1 VRKVENEKTGRRRII
16 YLLLSILVACAIWLY
31 ADLTSGPNGTPQT
44 KTREFL
50 EVPIEYLYE
59 STLGDR
65 GLMLV
70 EDGTDM
76 TIDLTL
82 KGTRWDICSLDRSD
96 IRVTASLFDITS
108 AGEQRVNYTISF
120 TDPKFGNN
128 VIQRENTSFSM
139 AKVHI
144 SELYS
149 RTIDVSCELVGN
161 VAESYSAGQVELS
174 HTEVEVRGLQEDI
187 SPISYAKVTLDIG
200 ANAVE
205 TVSKDLELQFYDE
218 NGQILDKADIHA
230 SADFVRATLPVFVT
244 KELQLV
250 VNLTESPGRR
260 IKNTDYRI
268 EPQTIAVTGDA
279 SQLKNVETL
288 VLGPAYDLA
297 ELGTE
302 ASENYTTTNYPIILP
317 EGCTNVSGVTRA
329 ALRIR
334 FKDMTSE
341 TLKTENISFLN
352 QPEGKRVEL
361 LTGSLP
367 VKVFGTKADISALTG
382 EDVAVTVDLSDYS
395 AASGTYT
402 IPAEVTVNKGD
413 VGISG
418 VYQIQ
423 ITIREGAEE
432 PPPEGE
438 PASGPVEGE
447 PASGPAEGLETPAEG
462 ETEGTP

>member
-1 VRKVENEKTGRRRII
+1 MRKVEKEKTGRRRVV
-16 YLLLSILVACAIWLY
+16 YVLLSILVAAGIWLY

-50 EVPIEYLYE
+50 DIPIEYLYE
-59 STLGDR
+59 NTLTDR

-70 EDGTDM
+70 ENGTDR

-82 KGTRWDICSLDRSD
+82 EGTRWDICSLDRSK

-108 AGEQRVNYTISF
+108 AGEQRVNWNISF
-120 TDPKFGNN
+120 TDSKFSPSNIGTEDAS
-128 VIQRENTSFSM
+128 IRM
-139 AKVHI
+139 ATVNI

-149 RTIDVSCELVGN
+149 RTIDVSCELVGG
-161 VAESYSAGQVELS
+161 VADTYSAGQVELS

-187 SPISYAKVTLDIG
+187 NPISYAKATLDIG

-205 TVSKDLELQFYDE
+205 TVTRDLELQYYDKD
-218 NGQILDKADIHA
+218 GRLLDKSGIY
-230 SADFVRATLPVFVT
+230 SSVENVRATLPVFVT
-244 KELQLV
+244 KELHLAV
-250 VNLTESPGRR
+250 DFIDAPGCRARNTE
-260 IKNTDYRI
+260 YVI

-279 SQLKNVETL
+279 TKLKGVDTL
-288 VLGPAYDLA
+288 KLSPAYNLL
-297 ELGTE
+297 ELGTT

-334 FKDMTSE
+334 FKDMTSA
-341 TLKTENISFLN
+341 TISTENISWLN
-352 QPEGKRVEL
+352 LPEGKRVEL
-361 LTGSLP
+361 LTDSLA
-367 VKVFGTKADISALTG
+367 VKVFGTEADVSALTG
-382 EDVAVTVDLSDYS
+382 EDIAVTVDLGDYS

-418 VYQIQ
+418 LYQIQ
-423 ITIREGAEE
+423 VTIREGGEE
-432 PPPEGE
+432 PPTENEPGPEDVE
-438 PASGPVEGE
+438 ASAPIEEDDQAGR
-447 PASGPAEGLETPAEG
+447 TP
-462 ETEGTP
+462 